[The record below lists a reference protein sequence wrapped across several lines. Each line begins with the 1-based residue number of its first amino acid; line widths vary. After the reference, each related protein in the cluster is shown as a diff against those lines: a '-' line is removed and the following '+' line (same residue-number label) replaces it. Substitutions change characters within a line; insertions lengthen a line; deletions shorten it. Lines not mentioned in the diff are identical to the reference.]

1 VEQAAAGER
10 PLQSTGKGGGERLA
24 HLHPREVGENAVDET
39 PKLELAGSDEPDQRI
54 LCTAERIRE
63 RALGGGHR
71 IVALGHV
78 VLVRVL
84 DGPGVGRLIDRARLE
99 QLVQLLDLGRVLL
112 GRRPDGR
119 DHLRKRVELSPSPL
133 GVAHQVLVEHDA
145 EVTGTLAHLLE
156 RVAAAAE

>member
-39 PKLELAGSDEPDQRI
+39 PKLEFAGSDEPDQRI

-78 VLVRVL
+78 VLQEPRGAV
-84 DGPGVGRLIDRARLE
+84 GPRLARAERA
-99 QLVQLLDLGRVLL
+99 VVA
-112 GRRPDGR
+112 
-119 DHLRKRVELSPSPL
+119 VEGSITP
-133 GVAHQVLVEHDA
+133 
-145 EVTGTLAHLLE
+145 
-156 RVAAAAE
+156 